1 MNVPIQRTG
10 TDSPG
15 GWAKTALLALHAS
28 GAHRLVP
35 RSLAGVGAILM
46 LHRVREPDG
55 AAFAPNDILE
65 VTPSFLEATIL
76 RLLDLGYDFVTLDE
90 AVRRLAEK
98 HFTKPFI
105 VFTLDDGYRD
115 NLTDAAPVF
124 TRHNIP
130 FTVYLTT
137 GLPDGTAELWW
148 IMLERII
155 AGAREIHVRFAEGE
169 ERIVCASVEEK
180 KAAWKNIYW
189 RLRAYPEDA
198 MRGEIRRLAA
208 EHGIDSSA
216 LTREIAMSWDE
227 VRALAANPLASIE
240 AHTADHYALA
250 KLDAPMP
257 MTRSPTASLATRQNL
272 AAAPA
277 IFHTRMAPR
286 TPLASGTSRLPAIS
300 ALLRRRRHA
309 RTVAARTCGAADG
322 AAPRLAQWALSGCP
336 DRRSAAE
343 RPAFRAGEAIGR
355 HVDRLGFRPVRSA
368 PAPPNLR
375 SAACASDRMRIDR
388 QHNDAERDHP
398 EAENRQEAEH
408 SAADQGDTRRLSH
421 PRRTWDLDLIPA
433 ESDECHAYS
442 TSPPPVYPAETS
454 DGYSSRRRQDL
465 GWHGPDDFAI

>member
-1 MNVPIQRTG
+1 MNVPIQRAG
-10 TDSPG
+10 ADPRGS
-15 GWAKTALLALHAS
+15 WAKTALLALHAS
-28 GAHRLVP
+28 GAHRLAP

-124 TRHNIP
+124 TRHNVP

-240 AHTADHYALA
+240 AHTADHFALA
-250 KLDAPMP
+250 KLDSPRAHDEIARGVARHEAELGRRPRHFSYPYGAPD
-257 MTRSPTASLATRQNL
+257 S
-272 AAAPA
+272 
-277 IFHTRMAPR
+277 
-286 TPLASGTSRLPAIS
+286 
-300 ALLRRRRHA
+300 
-309 RTVAARTCGAADG
+309 
-322 AAPRLAQWALSGCP
+322 
-336 DRRSAAE
+336 
-343 RPAFRAGEAIGR
+343 AGER
-355 HVDRLGFRPVRSA
+355 
-368 PAPPNLR
+368 
-375 SAACASDRMRIDR
+375 
-388 QHNDAERDHP
+388 
-398 EAENRQEAEH
+398 
-408 SAADQGDTRRLSH
+408 
-421 PRRTWDLDLIPA
+421 
-433 ESDECHAYS
+433 
-442 TSPPPVYPAETS
+442 
-454 DGYSSRRRQDL
+454 
-465 GWHGPDDFAI
+465 DFAIARDFGFASATTTRKGLLRPEHAERLMALPRVSLNGHYQDVRIVEVLLSGLPFALAKPLGGASVD